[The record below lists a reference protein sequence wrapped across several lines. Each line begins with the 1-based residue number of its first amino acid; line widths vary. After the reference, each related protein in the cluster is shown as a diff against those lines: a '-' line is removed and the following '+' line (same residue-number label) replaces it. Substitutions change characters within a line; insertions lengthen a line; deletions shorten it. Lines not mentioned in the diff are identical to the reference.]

1 MWLLGVRRDPCG
13 SQGAP
18 TRRPSCRWMWGA
30 LALQPLGTPLTPVDS
45 GRAEGKP
52 AWWVTFRGP
61 GPSAACPALVSV
73 PWRNRSSRSVA
84 TRLAGLTAALRT
96 GPRPSPDRVAALLGR
111 GRGCWTW
118 AEADQKGKWT
128 ASAAQR
134 QPRRLPW
141 PDWDSPHL
149 KGDAPFPPPPPTS
162 GQVYL
167 GPRLPRAGSLLGPFL
182 LTVAGSGE
190 AVLHKGRGGDCG

>member
-1 MWLLGVRRDPCG
+1 MIPAARRALPPGGPPVSGCGGRWLCSHWGP
-13 SQGAP
+13 
-18 TRRPSCRWMWGA
+18 PSH
-30 LALQPLGTPLTPVDS
+30 PVGS

-52 AWWVTFRGP
+52 EWWVTLRGP

-73 PWRNRSSRSVA
+73 PWRNRSGRRVA

-96 GPRPSPDRVAALLGR
+96 GPRPSPHRVAALLGPR
-111 GRGCWTW
+111 CLLGGGRGCWTW

-128 ASAAQR
+128 ATAAQR
-134 QPRRLPW
+134 QPRHLPW

-149 KGDAPFPPPPPTS
+149 KGDAPRRPPPPPTS

-167 GPRLPRAGSLLGPFL
+167 GPRLPRAGSLLGSFL

-190 AVLHKGRGGDCG
+190 AVLCKGRGGDCG